1 MKKYYV
7 SGKVA
12 NLDVG
17 SEIEAK
23 NKYQAAIEFHKLYS
37 EIEDCFLDELEIT
50 EVEEVRRFG

>member
-37 EIEDCFLDELEIT
+37 EIEDCFGLDELEIA
-50 EVEEVRRFG
+50 EVEEVQ

>member
-37 EIEDCFLDELEIT
+37 EIEDCFGLDELEIND
-50 EVEEVRRFG
+50 VVRMGAL